1 MTIIYFRLGDEFM
14 AEQENYDQQDLDLWG
29 VDYDNSENLPVVK
42 SKPIIESNLLMR
54 FRSQLN
60 KVVWKGLNSAQTKII
75 TVIFSKIGDKLTAY
89 QNQEIQNYI
98 SQKKSKGKT
107 VTKDDI
113 KEKIKSIEI
122 TAKVSAHIS

>member
-60 KVVWKGLNSAQTKII
+60 KVVWKGLNSVSYTHLTLPTKRI
-75 TVIFSKIGDKLTAY
+75 V
-89 QNQEIQNYI
+89 
-98 SQKKSKGKT
+98 
-107 VTKDDI
+107 
-113 KEKIKSIEI
+113 
-122 TAKVSAHIS
+122 

>member
-60 KVVWKGLNSAQTKII
+60 KVVWKGLNSAQTKIL
-75 TVIFSKIGDKLTAY
+75 TVIFSKIGDQLTAY

-98 SQKKSKGKT
+98 SQQKSKG
-107 VTKDDI
+107 
-113 KEKIKSIEI
+113 
-122 TAKVSAHIS
+122 